1 MNHQHCALSAV
12 LNLTL
17 HCVVLQIR
25 LTTSTLTIA
34 KISAMV
40 TDAVK
45 SMQET
50 AKAVLPDLETPDV
63 PNLISQL
70 PSELQSVTFSIDGS
84 VRGDLLACACC
95 FPCSV
100 MQEAREIKKRGT
112 GFLHVPPQIQ
122 MTSR

>member
-17 HCVVLQIR
+17 CCVVLQIR

-34 KISAMV
+34 KISAMI

-45 SMQET
+45 SRQET

-84 VRGDLLACACC
+84 LSLVDDGSFTCAHASSPQTAVLHADPRVCLSSNLAGM
-95 FPCSV
+95 P
-100 MQEAREIKKRGT
+100 
-112 GFLHVPPQIQ
+112 
-122 MTSR
+122 

>member
-12 LNLTL
+12 LYLTL
-17 HCVVLQIR
+17 RCVVLQIR

-50 AKAVLPDLETPDV
+50 AKAVLPDLNPPDV
-63 PNLISQL
+63 PNLISHL

-84 VRGDLLACACC
+84 LSLVDDGSFTCA
-95 FPCSV
+95 
-100 MQEAREIKKRGT
+100 
-112 GFLHVPPQIQ
+112 
-122 MTSR
+122 